1 MKGINVAILG
11 ATGTVGQ
18 EILDILVE
26 RRFPIKE
33 LRLLSSSRSAGRQ
46 VIVNERTYTVEEV
59 TAEAFVGVDIAF
71 FAAGGA
77 VSEQ

>member
-26 RRFPIKE
+26 REFPIKE

-46 VIVNERTYTVEEV
+46 VMVNEQAYKVEEV
-59 TAEAFVGVDIAF
+59 TAEAF
-71 FAAGGA
+71 
-77 VSEQ
+77 